1 MFTPILVFI
10 SIYPI
15 YGVLYSRA
23 LDGYAASIETPWIR
37 NVWWD
42 KWYSWLLVG
51 GPLGRWNMATILG
64 LWELKSQ
71 ESITLVSLDP
81 GNELRKHG
89 FNLLLTVF
97 FALILGLFALVSA
110 S

>member
-1 MFTPILVFI
+1 
-10 SIYPI
+10 
-15 YGVLYSRA
+15 
-23 LDGYAASIETPWIR
+23 
-37 NVWWD
+37 
-42 KWYSWLLVG
+42 
-51 GPLGRWNMATILG
+51 MATILG

-71 ESITLVSLDP
+71 ESMSLVSPDP